1 MFQWFLNWSNEIII
15 HRTKLERSE
24 EFFEKHKD
32 DMLILPI
39 ESEREKM
46 GKLVRHKFIVDGN
59 KEISISGLGF
69 VAIHGKLVVEVVTY
83 ENIKVSMREALI

>member
-1 MFQWFLNWSNEIII
+1 MS
-15 HRTKLERSE
+15 
-24 EFFEKHKD
+24 
-32 DMLILPI
+32 
-39 ESEREKM
+39 
-46 GKLVRHKFIVDGN
+46 KFIVDGN